1 MALRIVKWI
10 GIAIATLIAL
20 AALALLALNTG
31 PGKRFIV
38 DRLAG
43 FSTQSGLNF
52 RAGRIDGS
60 IYGRMLLRQV
70 EVRDTQGAFLVIPEL
85 TIDWRPFAYVHSK
98 IDVREFTAPTMT
110 LLRKPALEAVPS
122 DPNAPILPDI
132 DLSLQKLTIDRLT
145 ILPAVTGQRHVVSIR
160 GSAEI
165 ADGRAQIDADAGALR
180 AAGIAGGD
188 QLHVKL
194 DAVPAAN
201 RFGLDA
207 RLNAPV
213 GGLVDSYARLGKPL
227 VLTVGGQGNWAN
239 WHGTANGLIGVE
251 KLADLEV
258 TGSNGTFR
266 TTGDVRPGL
275 ILTGPASRLTEP
287 AITID
292 LTTAL
297 ANRMV
302 DTHLKAHS
310 DAFVATAS
318 GMIDLGNSKFGN
330 VQVDGQLLSPGAI
343 APNVRGRDVRLAAVI
358 DGPFATPTLDYKLS
372 AAVLGFG
379 TTGIEGLLASGKAQ
393 IDANRIL
400 VPIHAT
406 ARAVTGVNAAA
417 GGLLT
422 HLRVDGD
429 LAYQNGKIATDN
441 LRLRSDRIDAT
452 ALLIADIA
460 KGTYTGALKGRVND
474 YQVNG
479 LGRVN
484 LVTDARL
491 MPGIKSGFAIRG
503 RVRVTTSRLEYATV
517 RDQLGGN
524 AVITADVGYDLA
536 GGASVRNL
544 RVAAP
549 LFHITEG
556 QGSYRPDG
564 HIAFHAAG
572 QSSAYGPIILDVSGT
587 VAKPT
592 ARLRAAHPDLGVGL
606 TGVEAT
612 LESNKAG
619 YRVQA
624 HGQSAY
630 GPLAADVMIRT
641 GNPMRFDIANATFAG
656 IRVAGQVV
664 QTPSGPF
671 AGTLILAGS
680 GLNGSVRLAAAGS
693 VQQADLDIRAAAARI
708 PSPLPTTIGSG
719 TINASILLTPGAP
732 SVTGRFSLADV
743 RQGPISVARA
753 RGDVSYRNG
762 SGRIALVAT
771 GGQAG
776 APFDLAAQAALS
788 PTRIVANVRGMVNGI
803 AIRLAQPATI
813 TKVGTGWQL
822 APATIVLPQGQADVS
837 GSFGGAATTL
847 HAVLRNLDLS
857 ISNAFTPGL
866 GLGGKASGTVDYV
879 ARGTVPDLKAR
890 LDIAGF
896 SRTAA
901 LTVSDPVDVA
911 TEATLNDSGADI
923 RALIRDHGAIVGR
936 LQARLAPL
944 GAGASLTERLMAAP
958 LSGGIRY
965 NGPAE
970 VLWTLSGIAKQQL
983 SGPIALGADFGGRLN
998 QPTVTGV
1005 VRASAL
1011 RYENEAYGT
1020 VLSNMAIDG
1029 RFTQSRFELAKLQAK
1044 AGNGS
1049 LSATGYVGLDAAG
1062 GFPIDI
1068 RATLDHARLASG
1080 DDVDAT
1086 VTGSLNVTNS
1096 KAAGGLI
1103 KGDLTIPEAR
1113 YAIVRQSGAVVPDL
1127 TGVRRKGAPPVKP
1140 AEAAS
1145 LPNNWKLDIHLHADN
1160 RIFVSGMGLE
1170 AEWRT
1175 DMRVSGSSNAPSVV
1189 GQLEVVRGTF
1199 SFSGRRLD
1207 IDTGTVTFQ
1216 GSLTNPALA
1225 ISASTTVEGVSA
1237 TINIGGYA
1245 QAPQITFTSTP
1256 ALAQDEVLSRL
1267 LFGSSVTS
1275 LSPIQAIQLAAALN
1289 SLRGSGG
1296 GGLNPLGKLRGVT
1309 GIDRLRVLGADD
1321 SAGRGTALAAGK
1333 YITNNVYVEIVT
1345 DARGFTAT
1353 QLEISL
1359 SKALSVLSQTGSFG
1373 GSNVSVRYK
1382 KVY

>member
-1 MALRIVKWI
+1 MALRIAKWF

-38 DRLAG
+38 DRLAS
-43 FSTQSGLNF
+43 FSTSSGLNF

-60 IYGRMLLRQV
+60 IYGRMLLHSV

-98 IDVREFTAPTMT
+98 IDVREFIAPTMT
-110 LLRKPALEAVPS
+110 LLRKPALKAVPS
-122 DPNAPILPDI
+122 DPSAPILPDI
-132 DLSLQKLTIDRLT
+132 DLSLRKLDIGRL
-145 ILPAVTGQRHVVSIR
+145 IVLPAITGQRHVVGIR

-165 ADGRAQIDADAGALR
+165 ASGRAQIEADAGALR
-180 AAGIAGGD
+180 AAGLAGGD
-188 QLHVKL
+188 KLHVKL

-207 RLNAPV
+207 RLTAPV
-213 GGLVDSYARLGKPL
+213 GGLVDSYGKLGKPL
-227 VLTVGGQGNWAN
+227 VLTVSGQGDWAN
-239 WHGTANGLIGVE
+239 WHGTANGLLGVE
-251 KLADLEV
+251 QLANLAV
-258 TGSNGTFR
+258 TGSNGTFH
-266 TTGDVRPGL
+266 TTGDIRPGL

-297 ANRMV
+297 ADRKV
-302 DTHLKAHS
+302 DTHLKAGS
-310 DAFVATAS
+310 SAFAMTAA
-318 GMIDLGNSKFGN
+318 GLIDLGNAKFGN
-330 VQVDGQLLSPGAI
+330 IHLDAQLLTPGAI
-343 APNVRGRDVRLAAVI
+343 APNVRGRDVRLAAVV

-372 AAVLGFG
+372 ATAIGFG
-379 TTGIEGLLASGKAQ
+379 TTGIDGLLASGKAR
-393 IDANRIL
+393 IDADRII
-400 VPIHAT
+400 VPVHAT
-406 ARAVTGVNAAA
+406 ARAVIGLNAAA

-429 LAYQNGKIATDN
+429 LAYRNGKVATDN

-452 ALLIADIA
+452 ALLLADIA

-484 LVTDARL
+484 LVTDAKL
-491 MPGIKSGFAIRG
+491 VPGIKGGFAIRG
-503 RVRVTTSRLEYATV
+503 RVRVTTSRLDNATV

-544 RVAAP
+544 RLSAP
-549 LFHITEG
+549 LLHVTEG

-572 QSSAYGPIILDVSGT
+572 QSSAYGPIVLDVSGT
-587 VAKPT
+587 AAKPT
-592 ARLRAAHPDLGVGL
+592 ARLRAAHPGLGVGL
-606 TGVEAT
+606 SAVEAT

-630 GPLAADVMIRT
+630 GPLTADVTIRT

-656 IRVAGQVV
+656 IRIAGQVV
-664 QTPSGPF
+664 QTPAGPF
-671 AGTLILAGS
+671 AGTLTLAGS
-680 GLNGSVRLAAAGS
+680 GLSGSVKLAAAGS
-693 VQQADLDIRAAAARI
+693 VQQADLDVRASAAKI
-708 PSPLPTTIGSG
+708 PGPLPTTIGSG
-719 TINASILLTPGAP
+719 AITASILLTPGAP
-732 SVTGRFSLADV
+732 SVTGRFALADV
-743 RQGPISVARA
+743 RQGTVSVARA
-753 RGDVSYRNG
+753 RGDIRYRNG
-762 SGRIALVAT
+762 SGRITLVAT

-776 APFDLAAQAALS
+776 APFDLAAQAALT
-788 PTRIVANVRGMVNGI
+788 PNRIVANLRGMVNGI
-803 AIRLAQPATI
+803 AIRLAQPAII
-813 TKVGTGWQL
+813 TKAGAGWQL
-822 APATIVLPQGQADVS
+822 APTTIVVPQGQADVS

-857 ISNAFTPGL
+857 ISNAFAPGL

-879 ARGTVPDLKAR
+879 ARGTAPDLKAR
-890 LDIAGF
+890 VDITGF
-896 SRTAA
+896 TRTAA
-901 LTVSDPVDVA
+901 LTVSDPVDIA
-911 TEATLNDSGADI
+911 TLATLNDNGADV

-936 LQARLAPL
+936 LQAKLAPL
-944 GAGASLTERLMAAP
+944 GPGVSLTERLMAAP

-970 VLWTLSGIAKQQL
+970 VLWTLTGIAKQQL
-983 SGPIALGADFGGRLN
+983 SGPVAIGADFGGRLS
-998 QPTVTGV
+998 QPTLTGV

-1020 VLSNMAIDG
+1020 VLSNIAIDG
-1029 RFTQSRFELAKLQAK
+1029 RFTQSRFELTKLQAK
-1044 AGNGS
+1044 AGNGN
-1049 LSATGYVGLDAAG
+1049 LSATGYVGLDADG
-1062 GFPIDI
+1062 GFPIDV
-1068 RATLDHARLASG
+1068 RATLDHARLARG
-1080 DDVDAT
+1080 DNVDAT
-1086 VTGSLNVTNS
+1086 VTGSIAVTNS

-1103 KGDLTIPEAR
+1103 KGDLTVPEAR

-1127 TGVRRKGAPPVKP
+1127 TGVRRKGAPLVKP
-1140 AEAAS
+1140 GDAAS
-1145 LPNNWKLDIHLHADN
+1145 LPSNWKLDLHLHADN

-1175 DMRVSGSSNAPSVV
+1175 DMRVSGSSSAPTVV
-1189 GQLEVVRGTF
+1189 GRLEVVRGTF
-1199 SFSGRRLD
+1199 SFAGRRLD
-1207 IDTGTVTFQ
+1207 IDNGTITFQ
-1216 GSLTNPALA
+1216 GPLTNPALD

-1245 QAPQITFTSTP
+1245 QAPQISFTSTP
-1256 ALAQDEVLSRL
+1256 ALPQDEVLSRL

-1296 GGLNPLGKLRGVT
+1296 GLNPLGKLRGVA
-1309 GIDRLRVLGADD
+1309 GIDRLRVLGADEN
-1321 SAGRGTALAAGK
+1321 AGRGTALAAGK
-1333 YITNNVYVEIVT
+1333 YISNNIYVEIVT

-1373 GSNVSVRYK
+1373 GSNVSLRYK